1 MLRNKN
7 FKRRHYVSFL
17 LYLIWILIIER
28 KTIVFDFDE
37 TLAKVHFNK
46 RELPHYD
53 DQVDI
58 LTKDK
63 TISVTLLNYNLI
75 ANRYSLVCDLG

>member
-1 MLRNKN
+1 M
-7 FKRRHYVSFL
+7 
-17 LYLIWILIIER
+17 
-28 KTIVFDFDE
+28 FDFDE

-46 RELPHYD
+46 RELPRYD

-63 TISVTLLNYNLI
+63 TLSVRVIHVVKTLIDIHKLETRTEGSAEGTQETFRTDI
-75 ANRYSLVCDLG
+75 IHIE

>member
-1 MLRNKN
+1 M
-7 FKRRHYVSFL
+7 
-17 LYLIWILIIER
+17 
-28 KTIVFDFDE
+28 FDFDE

-46 RELPHYD
+46 RELAHYD

-63 TISVTLLNYNLI
+63 TISVRLYISLLY
-75 ANRYSLVCDLG
+75 RYSLV

>member
-1 MLRNKN
+1 M
-7 FKRRHYVSFL
+7 
-17 LYLIWILIIER
+17 
-28 KTIVFDFDE
+28 FDFDE

-46 RELPHYD
+46 RELPKYD

-63 TISVTLLNYNLI
+63 TLSVRYACFTLCRFLSACVL
-75 ANRYSLVCDLG
+75 DLRRC

>member
-1 MLRNKN
+1 MESVISQKTFNVDVEKQKFQKTSLK
-7 FKRRHYVSFL
+7 
-17 LYLIWILIIER
+17 R